1 MRRVGRGLFRSIFE
15 TTISCLETKRTG
27 LSSGLGRSVHL
38 SETRTSKVIQLRQGL
53 DPTSDLTHHSRRK
66 GVILINTLA
75 ILNYLGARARAAPP
89 KSTPMLIQE
98 QCINRLHQ
106 LILTHRHT

>member
-66 GVILINTLA
+66 GVILIYTLA
-75 ILNYLGARARAAPP
+75 ILNYLGARARAAPQVYAYAHTRAMH
-89 KSTPMLIQE
+89 KQITS
-98 QCINRLHQ
+98 IN
-106 LILTHRHT
+106 THT